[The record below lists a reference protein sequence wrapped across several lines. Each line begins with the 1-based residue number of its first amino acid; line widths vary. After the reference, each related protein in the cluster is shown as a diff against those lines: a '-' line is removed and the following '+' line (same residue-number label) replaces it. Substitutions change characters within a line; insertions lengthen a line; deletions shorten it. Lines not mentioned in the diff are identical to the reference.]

1 MIIELI
7 NKDDFDDIEH
17 CGSVSLP
24 IYYNKSELKNLL
36 YNTNFIIY
44 KAVIDNMFSGFIIG
58 KISDNRLHIMS
69 FAVYPHF
76 RRLNIGTSL
85 INKIKDIYKN
95 YQITLNVQNTNI
107 NAINFYLNNY
117 FINIRLVKNY
127 YSDLVNKD
135 AFLMLYINKT

>member
-7 NKDDFDDIEH
+7 NKDDLNDIEN

-24 IYYNKSELKNLL
+24 IYYNKSELKILL
-36 YNTNFIIY
+36 YDTNFIIY
-44 KAVIDNMFSGFIIG
+44 KAVIDNMFCGFVIG

-76 RRLNIGTSL
+76 RRLKVGTNL
-85 INKIKDIYKN
+85 IYKIKEIYKN

-107 NAINFYLNNY
+107 DAINFYLNNN
-117 FINIRLVKNY
+117 FINIKLVKNY
-127 YSDLVNKD
+127 YSNLINKD
-135 AFLMLYINKT
+135 AFLMLYINKI